1 MMGKIIY
8 MVFIFVIISC
18 ESKVKYD
25 KPENLIPKD
34 QMIDLLYDM
43 HLADGTSGVKN
54 KDLENNRNYMALVY
68 KKHNIDSIQFAASNK
83 YYIANINEY
92 KDIFEEVEKRLL
104 VLRNQ
109 YQNER
114 DSIIKAAK
122 EKHNLDA
129 PKKNIYI
136 GDSILR

>member
-1 MMGKIIY
+1 MMNKIIY
-8 MVFIFVIISC
+8 MVFIFAIFSC

-54 KDLENNRNYMALVY
+54 KNLENNRNYMALVY
-68 KKHNIDSIQFAASNK
+68 KKHNIDSSQFAVSNK
-83 YYIANINEY
+83 YYIANIKEY

-104 VLRNQ
+104 VLQNQ

-122 EKHNLDA
+122 EKHTLDA
-129 PKKNIYI
+129 PKKKIYI

>member
-1 MMGKIIY
+1 MMNKVIY
-8 MVFIFVIISC
+8 MVFILVIFSC

-54 KDLENNRNYMALVY
+54 KNLENNRNYMALVY
-68 KKHNIDSIQFAASNK
+68 RK
-83 YYIANINEY
+83 Y

-104 VLRNQ
+104 VLQNQ

-122 EKHNLDA
+122 EKHTLDA
-129 PKKNIYI
+129 PKKKIYI